1 MLAATNDSNALST
14 GTVVKVLPGKMAG
27 DGSILPVT
35 VDEGDNVK
43 FRDYAGNEIEIG
55 DREFSVVR
63 VADIM
68 AKL

>member
-1 MLAATNDSNALST
+1 
-14 GTVVKVLPGKMAG
+14 MAG

-63 VADIM
+63 IADIM